1 MKSVQDLQ
9 LPGRRVLLRADFNVP
24 MDEHGQIT
32 DDIRIRM
39 VLPTIRYVIEA
50 KGRLIIASHM
60 GRPKGTRAEEFSLA
74 PIARHL
80 ESLLGTKVTL
90 APDCIGEEVELLVD
104 KMADGEIILLENLRF
119 HAGETDNDPGFSDQL
134 ARLADVYIN
143 DAFAVSHRAHAS
155 VVGVAERVAEKGA
168 GLLLQKE
175 MDYFHKSLDEPIRPL
190 VALIGGAKVSSK
202 LGALQNMLG
211 KVDRMIIGG
220 AMANTFLKSMGIEIG
235 ASKVEDDLLDDARQF
250 VAAAKEK
257 GVTLYFPVDFVVA
270 DKFAADAVTK
280 HVTCQ
285 DIPKGWMALDIGP
298 ASTILFTEA
307 LGDAKTII
315 WNGPMGAFEMD
326 AFARGTMAMC
336 QSVAAA
342 HALSIVGGGDS
353 NAAVKK
359 SGEEKNISYMS
370 TGGGAFLELMEGKTL
385 PGVAA
390 LGITEIQQEGE
401 RDGQAY
407 SVNSR

>member
-9 LPGRRVLLRADFNVP
+9 LPGKRVLLRADFNVP
-24 MDEHGQIT
+24 MDEHGQIS
-32 DDIRIRM
+32 DDNRIRM
-39 VLPTIRYVIEA
+39 VLPTIRHIVEA

-60 GRPKGTRAEEFSLA
+60 GRPKGKRADEFSLD
-74 PIARHL
+74 PVARHL
-80 ESLLGTKVTL
+80 ESLLDSRVTL
-90 APDCIGEEVELLVD
+90 APDCIGEEVD
-104 KMADGEIILLENLRF
+104 KMVQDMADGDVILLENLRF
-119 HAGETDNDPGFSDQL
+119 HAGETENDPRFSEQL
-134 ARLADVYIN
+134 ASLADVYVN

-155 VVGVAERVAEKGA
+155 VVGVAERIAEKGA
-168 GLLLQKE
+168 GFLLQTE

-220 AMANTFLKSMGIEIG
+220 AMANTFLKSMGVAVG
-235 ASKVEDDLLDDARQF
+235 ASKVEDDLLDSAKQF
-250 VAAAKEK
+250 VAAAEEQ
-257 GVTLYFPVDFVVA
+257 GVKLYFPVDFVAA
-270 DKFAADAVTK
+270 DRFAADAVTK
-280 HVTCQ
+280 NVTFR
-285 DIPKGWMALDIGP
+285 DIPSGWMALDIGP
-298 ASTILFTEA
+298 ASTILFSEA
-307 LGDAKTII
+307 LDDARTII
-315 WNGPMGAFEMD
+315 WNGPMGAFEID

-336 QSVAAA
+336 QRVASA

-353 NAAVKK
+353 SAAVKK

-390 LGITEIQQEGE
+390 LG
-401 RDGQAY
+401 
-407 SVNSR
+407 